1 MFAAQDDGKVAKNQ
15 HVMIY
20 DAIVFNVTVVN
31 ETAFISYINLKV
43 FQWLLMMICCMAKAS
58 THFLAVI

>member
-20 DAIVFNVTVVN
+20 DAIFFNVTVVN

-43 FQWLLMMICCMAKAS
+43 FQ
-58 THFLAVI
+58 